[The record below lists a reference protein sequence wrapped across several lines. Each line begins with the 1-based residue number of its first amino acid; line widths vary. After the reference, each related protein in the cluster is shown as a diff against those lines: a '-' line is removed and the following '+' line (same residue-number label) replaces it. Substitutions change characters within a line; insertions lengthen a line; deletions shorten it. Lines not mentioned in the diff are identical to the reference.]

1 MKSFTVASLISGILL
16 PAIFIFADPVLVTVQ
31 LQDLDQIRRWRSLGN
46 DTYEFIDKTAI
57 AELDDAQIGP
67 LTQKG
72 FVIRVID
79 ASPWI
84 EKYFIGSVP
93 QPDIDLPGKTI
104 VRIDGVRLIKTS
116 TADIPDFLSLG
127 LKFRELKK
135 ILLTER
141 FWNSITTKKVPL
153 RELEFDPFI
162 QSLVNQISA
171 DSLASYTQRLQDFQ
185 TRLMFSDSGFAAS
198 AWIRQKFN
206 SFGYPAEFDS
216 FHIGPTPV
224 YGTWPDTGYERNV
237 VARLQGTVNPTRV
250 FIISGHHDAIIWP
263 DTQSSWTFAPGA
275 DDNASAVAAVF
286 EAARIFHNYTWEPSI
301 EFITWAA
308 EETGLHGSDDYAHRA
323 DSLNLDLGGVINLDM
338 IGWTNGGLLNCN
350 IHYPYDFCL
359 WLMYLFSEAGE
370 LYAPELTYFDE
381 QFSGGSDDF
390 SFSSRGFPAIWG
402 AERWYNQNPNWH
414 RPTDILSNIT
424 PAMHL
429 GATKA
434 ALATLAILGLHPG
447 PVDDITIADI
457 GNGTSLQVSWAS
469 SIEPDVNGYRLYW
482 GLESETYTDSQFVS
496 GVSTTADTISGLMTD
511 STYYITVRAVDV
523 ENRLSYLAYEVTG
536 IPRLEPSVPSGVT
549 AVPVSSGITISWH
562 ENPQLDLAGYRLY
575 RRINDNPG
583 YDSLNTTL
591 LTDTTYTDYPLSG
604 AHRYYYA
611 LRAFDQS
618 GYYSGLSA
626 EAYGRPITL
635 DQGVL
640 VVDETRNGTNPPDSL
655 QDAFYAFIMDN
666 YYRDI
671 YEYDSSQ
678 HAPILADFVPYSSIV
693 WFADDYVE
701 NFASDHMD
709 NFQTY
714 LDLGGNIWFA
724 GWRLTANLEGQT
736 TYPFSFGSGDFM
748 YDYLHVS
755 NVAIT
760 AVTDS
765 FQGADG
771 LLSYPRLDV
780 DPLKVPFPNWNGVLR
795 YIEAVTPAS
804 SGETIYTMDMRN
816 STSPHQGSPCA
827 VRYLGNDYKTVFF
840 GFPMY
845 FMDQDDAR
853 LAALKVMNDFGEVG
867 IAEAPQSIG
876 ANAGVLLQ
884 QNLPN
889 PFTDQT
895 LISYQLI
902 KTGNVCLKVYNIAG
916 QLVKTLVNGGQQ
928 PGVYDIV
935 WSGLDDQGRRV
946 ASGVYFCRLETD
958 DQSAIKKMTIL
969 R

>member
-1 MKSFTVASLISGILL
+1 MKSLTVLSLISSILL
-16 PAIFIFADPVLVTVQ
+16 PAMLVFADPVLVSVE
-31 LQDLDQIRRWRSLGN
+31 LQDLNQIQTWCSLGHA
-46 DTYEFIDKTAI
+46 TYEFINETAI
-57 AELDDAQIGP
+57 AEVDDAQVDQLIE
-67 LTQKG
+67 KG
-72 FVIRVID
+72 FIIQVID
-79 ASPWI
+79 TSPWT
-84 EKYFIGSVP
+84 EMYFIGSVP
-93 QPDIDLPGKTI
+93 QPDIDLPGQTILKIDNVHLVKTAAA
-104 VRIDGVRLIKTS
+104 DMSYFLIS
-116 TADIPDFLSLG
+116 G

-135 ILLTER
+135 KLLTER
-141 FWNSITTKKVPL
+141 FWNNITTKKVPL

-162 QSLVNQISA
+162 QSLVNQISG

-185 TRLMFSDSGFAAS
+185 TRLMFSESGFAAS

-206 SFGYPAEFDS
+206 TFGYQAEFDS

-237 VARLQGTVNPTRV
+237 VARLQGTINPTRI

-263 DTQSSWTFAPGA
+263 DTQSSWTYAPGA

-286 EAARIFHNYTWEPSI
+286 EAARIFHNYTWNPSI

-323 DSLNLDLGGVINLDM
+323 DSLDLDIAGVVNLDM

-350 IHYPYDFCL
+350 IQYTYDFSL
-359 WLMYLFSEAGE
+359 WLMYLFAEAGE

-390 SFSSRGFPAIWG
+390 SFSARGFPAIWA
-402 AERWYNQNPNWH
+402 AERWYYQNPNWH
-414 RPTDILSNIT
+414 RPTDILTNIT

-434 ALATLAILGLHPG
+434 AVATLAILGLHPG
-447 PVDDITIADI
+447 PVENISIADI
-457 GNGTSLQVSWAS
+457 GNGSSLQVSWAAG
-469 SIEPDVNGYRLYW
+469 IEPDIAGYRVYW
-482 GLESETYTDSQFVS
+482 GLESEMYTDSQAVS
-496 GVSTTADTISGLMTD
+496 GAYATMDTISGLMED
-511 STYYITVRAVDV
+511 STYYITVRAIDT
-523 ENRLSYLAYEVTG
+523 ENRLSYLAFEVTG
-536 IPRLEPSVPSGVT
+536 IPGLVPSIPVGVV
-549 AVPVSSGITISWH
+549 AVPISSGVTISWH
-562 ENPQLDLAGYRLY
+562 GNPQLDIAGYRLY
-575 RRINDNPG
+575 CRLNDNPN
-583 YDSLNTTL
+583 YDSLNTAL

-604 AHRYYYA
+604 MNRYYYA
-611 LRAFDQS
+611 VRAFDQS
-618 GYYSGLSA
+618 GYYSALSA

-655 QDAFYAFIMDN
+655 QDAFYTFIMDN
-666 YYRDI
+666 YYADV

-678 HAPILADFVPYSSIV
+678 HSPILADFVPYSSIV
-693 WFADDYVE
+693 WFADDYIE
-701 NFASDHMD
+701 NFASDHVD

-724 GWRLTANLEGQT
+724 GWRPTANLEGQT
-736 TYPFSFGSGDFM
+736 TYPFSFSSGDFM
-748 YDYLHVS
+748 YDYFQVS

-760 AVTDS
+760 PVTDS

-771 LLSYPRLDV
+771 LLSYPRLEV
-780 DPLKVPFPNWNGVLR
+780 DSLKVPFSTWNGVLR
-795 YIEAVTPAS
+795 YLEAVAPAS
-804 SGETIYTMDMRN
+804 GGETIYTMDMRN

-853 LAALKVMNDFGEVG
+853 LAALKVMDDFGEVG
-867 IAEAPQSIG
+867 IAETPKSVV
-876 ANAGVLLQ
+876 ANTGVLLQ
-884 QNLPN
+884 QNMPN

-895 LISYQLI
+895 VISYQL
-902 KTGNVCLKVYNIAG
+902 TTAGNVRLKVYNIAG
-916 QLVKTLVNGGQQ
+916 QLVKTLVNAGQE
-928 PGVYDIV
+928 PGVYNIV

-958 DQSAIKKMTIL
+958 DLSSIRKMTIL